1 MVYAAIAYYC
11 DVCGKPYASV
21 VDADLCQRDHARNR
35 AVIRRFV
42 KTVAEN
48 IDPDVT
54 VEKIKIGEQS
64 GLDQTSMGK

>member
-1 MVYAAIAYYC
+1 MVHEAIAYYC

-42 KTVAEN
+42 RTIAEN

-54 VEKIKIGEQS
+54 MERIKIGEHES
-64 GLDQTSMGK
+64 LDQM